1 MSIWIFHTTEVDILF
16 KVAFSSKSGQGLV
29 VNAMSA
35 GMTLLGEPSIT
46 DITVQMWPLKM
57 HVAWNNVL

>member
-29 VNAMSA
+29 VNTMPA
-35 GMTLLGEPSIT
+35 GMTLLGEPF
-46 DITVQMWPLKM
+46 TVQMWPLKM